1 MSECLF
7 LWLYYL
13 NRHIHISY
21 ALITGLLNFNSQFIH
36 DIPVSYHN
44 TFFSKMSTF
53 SKILTIIYIL
63 FSDSNSI
70 KPEIN
75 VKLLKTYIEPH
86 KMGDTDKTSVSF

>member
-1 MSECLF
+1 
-7 LWLYYL
+7 
-13 NRHIHISY
+13 
-21 ALITGLLNFNSQFIH
+21 
-36 DIPVSYHN
+36 
-44 TFFSKMSTF
+44 MSTF